1 MSGMDAA
8 LQPAFDN
15 EEERAVFLDA
25 LEESLRPLM
34 RVVFQYGVTYQELL
48 EVMRALYI
56 YSLRDRIEE
65 HEQVPTASRLALM
78 AGVTKGEVKDLFDR
92 RAIKAQLRAQA
103 NKRLD
108 QLTLLLGKWHDD
120 PHFSTPYG
128 APLDLSLRGGDSFKS
143 FDELLAASGAG
154 LTRDEA
160 IEALLTNKCAEIH
173 SASFI
178 RCVSRSYFPKGKDLS
193 RVARLA
199 RLGKA
204 VNSTYVHNLLRGS
217 DEPSFFESSLISD
230 FRLSTHGRNSVLRQ
244 VRDDGQEF
252 INGFDR
258 WIASKQT
265 DFEDRNGERYG
276 VTAFFFHQE
285 EESEDIAYVHRL
297 ISESKGESGTTA
309 RTTTD

>member
-1 MSGMDAA
+1 MPGIAPA
-8 LQPAFDN
+8 VRPAFDS

-34 RVVFQYGVTYQELL
+34 RVVFRYGVTYQELL

-56 YSLRDRIEE
+56 YSLRDRAEAN
-65 HEQVPTASRLALM
+65 EQVPTASRLALM
-78 AGVTKGEVKDLFDR
+78 AGITKGEVKDLFER

-103 NKRLD
+103 NVRLD
-108 QLTLLLGKWHDD
+108 QLTMLLGKWHDD
-120 PHFSTPYG
+120 PQFSTPYG
-128 APLDLSLRGGDSFKS
+128 APLDLSLTGRDSFKS
-143 FDELLAASGAG
+143 FDELLAASGTELG
-154 LTRDEA
+154 REEA

-204 VNSTYVHNLLRGS
+204 VNSTYVHNLFREG
-217 DEPSFFESSLISD
+217 DEPSFFEASLISD
-230 FRLSTHGRNSVLRQ
+230 FPLSLHGRNSVLRQ

-258 WIASKQT
+258 WISSKQS
-265 DFEDRNGERYG
+265 DFEGRDGERYG

-285 EESEDIAYVHRL
+285 KESEDIAYVHRL
-297 ISESKGESGTTA
+297 IAESGGRA
-309 RTTTD
+309 DSAA

>member
-1 MSGMDAA
+1 MSGIAA
-8 LQPAFDN
+8 TLRPAFDN

-34 RVVFQYGVTYQELL
+34 RVVFRYGVTYQELL

-56 YSLRDRIEE
+56 YSLRDRVEE
-65 HEQVPTASRLALM
+65 HEQSPTASRLALM
-78 AGVTKGEVKDLFDR
+78 AGITKGEVQELFER

-103 NKRLD
+103 NRRLD
-108 QLTLLLGKWHDD
+108 QLSLLLAKWHDD
-120 PHFSTPYG
+120 PQFSTPYG
-128 APLDLSLRGGDSFKS
+128 APLDLSLEKGDSFKL
-143 FDELLAASGAG
+143 FDELLLASGTE
-154 LTRDEA
+154 LSRDEA
-160 IEALLTNKCAEIH
+160 IEALLLNKCAEIH

-204 VNSTYVHNLLRGS
+204 LNSTYVHNLFRGA
-217 DEPSFFESSLISD
+217 DDPSYFEASLISD
-230 FRLSTHGRNSVLRQ
+230 FALSTHGRNSVLRQ

-258 WIASKQT
+258 WISSKRT
-265 DFEDRNGERYG
+265 EFEKSDGERFG

-285 EESEDIAYVHRL
+285 EESADIAYVHRL
-297 ISESKGESGTTA
+297 VTEGRSEFSTGA
-309 RTTTD
+309 